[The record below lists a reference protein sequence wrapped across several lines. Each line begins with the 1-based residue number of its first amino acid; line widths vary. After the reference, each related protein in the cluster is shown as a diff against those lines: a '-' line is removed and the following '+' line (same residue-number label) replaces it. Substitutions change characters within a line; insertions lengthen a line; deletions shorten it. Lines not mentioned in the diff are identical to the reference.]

1 MNLNQFRFACALA
14 TTHSFSR
21 AAEQCHVTQP
31 TLSNGVAQLEEKLGG
46 RLFERTT
53 RSVRLTPFGQHLLPF
68 ITRALSD
75 VEEVQA
81 AASAW
86 RDPEHKLIRVGL
98 SPVINMRL
106 LLDVLAPFRAAH
118 PDVEFFF
125 KECFLDDLDERLH
138 SGQLDM
144 VFLPR
149 RKRPQGQAHLDFY
162 TEPLCYLPR
171 DGGPL
176 AGTDGSICLEE
187 AAGDSLVL
195 TLDGCGLRDVT
206 LNLFRGNDLTIRK
219 YPGQATSYAVVE
231 DWASLGI
238 GAAILPRSK
247 VSASNPNVRPLLL
260 TSGKAAVIVC
270 EAVWNPNV
278 VGIEHVRALIEH
290 MKTFARGTVEAC
302 VA

>member
-1 MNLNQFRFACALA
+1 MNLNQFRFARAVA
-14 TTHSFSR
+14 DTHSFSR
-21 AAEQCHVTQP
+21 AAQQCHVTQP
-31 TLSNGVAQLEEKLGG
+31 TLSNGIAQLEEELGG
-46 RLFERTT
+46 KLFERTT

-68 ITRALSD
+68 IARALAG

-81 AASAW
+81 AASSW
-86 RDPEHKLIRVGL
+86 KDPEHKLIRIGL

-106 LLDVLAPFRAAH
+106 LLDVLAPFREAH
-118 PDVEFFF
+118 PEIEFFF

-138 SGQLDM
+138 SGQVDI

-149 RKRPQGQAHLDFY
+149 RERMLGQAQLDFY
-162 TEPLCYLPR
+162 SEPLCYLPR

-176 AGTDGSICLEE
+176 AGTDGSVSLVE

-195 TLDGCGLRDVT
+195 TFDGCGLRAVT
-206 LNLFRGNDLTIRK
+206 LALFQENDLAIRE

-238 GAAILPRSK
+238 GAGILPRSK
-247 VSASNPNVRPLLL
+247 VSPNNRNVRPLLL
-260 TSGKAAVIVC
+260 ESGKAAVIGC
-270 EAVWNPNV
+270 ETVWNPNV
-278 VGIEHVRALIEH
+278 AGVEHVRALITH
-290 MKTFARGTVEAC
+290 LKTFDRRFVEGR